1 VTVTVDLTTPTADAG
16 TDFTKTCVTNP
27 AGKEIGKAAV
37 AGETYAWLPITGLSD
52 ATISNPVANP
62 SSTTTYTLTVTNT
75 ASGCTASDEVIV
87 TVDPLWKADCDGD
100 GIDNENDEDPLDP
113 CNAPVGSIPD
123 ISNPLWQAADC
134 DGDGISNGIEG
145 IQDTDGDGIPNY
157 LDTDSDGDGISD
169 FQELLNGTNPL
180 VFDSV
185 PVILMTKKTPMESF
199 THVGDKIDYLIEIKN
214 EGLVNLTNL
223 ILKDPL
229 TGLTETISTLK
240 PGEIISFQTS
250 YSIKQTDID
259 LGKLVNKAIME
270 VVYGGK
276 TYTYSAIAS
285 IDYMK
290 PKSIIE
296 ANTNNFDDKPINSL
310 VSGAAVNVISNDLLN
325 GKPVQSSDVL
335 IELIDNGSISGLTID
350 DSGYLNIPLGTP
362 AGNYEVTY
370 RICEVADPS
379 NCAQATVTLKVI
391 EGVDLRVSKEVESYT
406 WYEGDE
412 LTYLIRVENIG
423 EANSTNVTITDNL
436 PSGMRFVS
444 YEVLAGTATVSQDR
458 QLVTVVSPSL
468 QPGSSIQIGLKVKIL
483 PLSDGLDQIIINS
496 ASVYSSEIELN
507 PVDNSSSVSIKA
519 KAFLVPN
526 VITPNGDG
534 FNDTFVINGLGKFI
548 SNELFIINK
557 WGDHV
562 FQRKNYQNDWSA
574 IGLPGG
580 TYYFILIASDEAGI
594 RQEFKGWLQ
603 VIRD

>member
-1 VTVTVDLTTPTADAG
+1 
-16 TDFTKTCVTNP
+16 
-27 AGKEIGKAAV
+27 
-37 AGETYAWLPITGLSD
+37 
-52 ATISNPVANP
+52 
-62 SSTTTYTLTVTNT
+62 
-75 ASGCTASDEVIV
+75 
-87 TVDPLWKADCDGD
+87 
-100 GIDNENDEDPLDP
+100 
-113 CNAPVGSIPD
+113 
-123 ISNPLWQAADC
+123 
-134 DGDGISNGIEG
+134 
-145 IQDTDGDGIPNY
+145 
-157 LDTDSDGDGISD
+157 
-169 FQELLNGTNPL
+169 
-180 VFDSV
+180 
-185 PVILMTKKTPMESF
+185 
-199 THVGDKIDYLIEIKN
+199 
-214 EGLVNLTNL
+214 
-223 ILKDPL
+223 
-229 TGLTETISTLK
+229 
-240 PGEIISFQTS
+240 
-250 YSIKQTDID
+250 
-259 LGKLVNKAIME
+259 ME

-335 IELIDNGSISGLTID
+335 IELIDNGCISGLTID
-350 DSGYLNIPLGTP
+350 QSGYLNIPLGTP
-362 AGNYEVTY
+362 AGNYIVAY
-370 RICEVADPS
+370 RICEAADPS

-391 EGVDLRVSKEVESYT
+391 EGVDLRIFKEVDSDT

-468 QPGSSIQIGLKVKIL
+468 QPGSSIQIRLKVKIL

-562 FQRKNYQNDWSA
+562 FQRKDYQNDWSA
-574 IGLPGG
+574 IGLVDG
-580 TYYFILIASDEAGI
+580 TYYFILIAFDEAGI